1 LCTVCLICI
10 IDMESIFFDL
20 FKYGQIRTRAMA
32 SLLLQY
38 CYGLAMDLTMKSH
51 SLRSVYSFASFLVAL
66 ALLALPNPT
75 RGEEPLL
82 VTPVPPVLTAPA
94 PVINSSSS
102 LLPSTALSSGA
113 TNNVFSQPPTL
124 AGRYTM
130 NGSTVIPYIGLGFGG
145 GETTDANRTAAR
157 QSVLQS
163 SAQQDRLLNDVLGKS
178 LVPNEF
184 QVGIRIPF

>member
-1 LCTVCLICI
+1 
-10 IDMESIFFDL
+10 
-20 FKYGQIRTRAMA
+20 
-32 SLLLQY
+32 
-38 CYGLAMDLTMKSH
+38 MKSH
-51 SLRSVYSFASFLVAL
+51 SRRSVYSFAPFLLAL
-66 ALLALPNPT
+66 ALLALPNLT
-75 RGEEPLL
+75 HGEELL
-82 VTPVPPVLTAPA
+82 LMTPVSPVLTVPA
-94 PVINSSSS
+94 PVTNSSLS

-145 GETTDANRTAAR
+145 GETTDVNRTAAR
-157 QSVLQS
+157 QSMLQS
-163 SAQQDRLLNDVLGKS
+163 SVQQDRLLNDVLGKS

>member
-1 LCTVCLICI
+1 
-10 IDMESIFFDL
+10 ME
-20 FKYGQIRTRAMA
+20 
-32 SLLLQY
+32 
-38 CYGLAMDLTMKSH
+38 LTLKSH
-51 SLRSVYSFASFLVAL
+51 SRRSVYSFASVLLAL

-82 VTPVPPVLTAPA
+82 VTPVPPVLTAPS

-145 GETTDANRTAAR
+145 GETTDVNRTAAR
-157 QSVLQS
+157 QSMLQS
-163 SAQQDRLLNDVLGKS
+163 SVQQDRLLNDVLGKS

>member
-1 LCTVCLICI
+1 
-10 IDMESIFFDL
+10 ME
-20 FKYGQIRTRAMA
+20 
-32 SLLLQY
+32 
-38 CYGLAMDLTMKSH
+38 LTMKSH
-51 SLRSVYSFASFLVAL
+51 SRRSVYSFASVLLAL

-75 RGEEPLL
+75 RGDESLP
-82 VTPVPPVLTAPA
+82 VTPIPPVLTVPA
-94 PVINSSSS
+94 PVTNSSSS

-145 GETTDANRTAAR
+145 GETTDVNRTAAR
-157 QSVLQS
+157 QSMLQS
-163 SAQQDRLLNDVLGKS
+163 SVLQDRLLNDVLGKS

>member
-1 LCTVCLICI
+1 
-10 IDMESIFFDL
+10 
-20 FKYGQIRTRAMA
+20 
-32 SLLLQY
+32 
-38 CYGLAMDLTMKSH
+38 MKSH
-51 SLRSVYSFASFLVAL
+51 SRRSVSSFASVLLPL

-75 RGEEPLL
+75 RGEESLP
-82 VTPVPPVLTAPA
+82 VTPVPSVLTVPA
-94 PVINSSSS
+94 PVTNSSSS

-145 GETTDANRTAAR
+145 GETTDVNRTAAR
-157 QSVLQS
+157 QSMLQS
-163 SAQQDRLLNDVLGKS
+163 SVQQDRLLNDVLGKS

>member
-1 LCTVCLICI
+1 
-10 IDMESIFFDL
+10 ME
-20 FKYGQIRTRAMA
+20 
-32 SLLLQY
+32 
-38 CYGLAMDLTMKSH
+38 LTMKSH
-51 SLRSVYSFASFLVAL
+51 SRRSVYSFASFLLAL
-66 ALLALPNPT
+66 ALLALPNLT
-75 RGEEPLL
+75 RGDEPLPM
-82 VTPVPPVLTAPA
+82 TPVSSVLTVPT
-94 PVINSSSS
+94 PVTNSSSS

-145 GETTDANRTAAR
+145 GETTDVNRTAAR
-157 QSVLQS
+157 QSMLQS
-163 SAQQDRLLNDVLGKS
+163 SVQQDRLLNDVLGKS

>member
-1 LCTVCLICI
+1 
-10 IDMESIFFDL
+10 
-20 FKYGQIRTRAMA
+20 
-32 SLLLQY
+32 
-38 CYGLAMDLTMKSH
+38 MKSH
-51 SLRSVYSFASFLVAL
+51 SRRSVYSFASFLLAL
-66 ALLALPNPT
+66 ALLALPNLT
-75 RGEEPLL
+75 RGDEPLPM
-82 VTPVPPVLTAPA
+82 TPVSSVLTVPT
-94 PVINSSSS
+94 PVTNSSSS

-145 GETTDANRTAAR
+145 GETTDVNRTAAR
-157 QSVLQS
+157 QSMLQS
-163 SAQQDRLLNDVLGKS
+163 SVQQDRLLNDVLGKS

>member
-1 LCTVCLICI
+1 
-10 IDMESIFFDL
+10 
-20 FKYGQIRTRAMA
+20 
-32 SLLLQY
+32 
-38 CYGLAMDLTMKSH
+38 MKSH
-51 SLRSVYSFASFLVAL
+51 SRRSVYSFAPFLLTL
-66 ALLALPNPT
+66 ALLALPNLT
-75 RGEEPLL
+75 HGEELL
-82 VTPVPPVLTAPA
+82 LMTPVSPVLTVPA
-94 PVINSSSS
+94 PVTNSSLS

-145 GETTDANRTAAR
+145 GETTDVNRTAAR
-157 QSVLQS
+157 QSMLQS
-163 SAQQDRLLNDVLGKS
+163 SVQQDRLLNDVLGKS

>member
-1 LCTVCLICI
+1 MVN
-10 IDMESIFFDL
+10 
-20 FKYGQIRTRAMA
+20 
-32 SLLLQY
+32 
-38 CYGLAMDLTMKSH
+38 MDLTMKSH

-82 VTPVPPVLTAPA
+82 VTPVPPVLTAPVLTAPA

>member
-1 LCTVCLICI
+1 
-10 IDMESIFFDL
+10 
-20 FKYGQIRTRAMA
+20 
-32 SLLLQY
+32 
-38 CYGLAMDLTMKSH
+38 MKSH
-51 SLRSVYSFASFLVAL
+51 PRVPVCSFLFGLLA
-66 ALLALPNPT
+66 ALLALPNLT
-75 RGEEPLL
+75 RGEEPLPM
-82 VTPVPPVLTAPA
+82 TPVPPVLTAPA
-94 PVINSSSS
+94 PVTNSSSP

-145 GETTDANRTAAR
+145 GETTDVNRTAAR

-163 SAQQDRLLNDVLGKS
+163 SVQQDRLLNDVLGKS

>member
-1 LCTVCLICI
+1 
-10 IDMESIFFDL
+10 
-20 FKYGQIRTRAMA
+20 
-32 SLLLQY
+32 
-38 CYGLAMDLTMKSH
+38 MKSH
-51 SLRSVYSFASFLVAL
+51 SRRWVYSFAPFLLAL
-66 ALLALPNPT
+66 ALLAFPTPT
-75 RGEEPLL
+75 RGDEPLL
-82 VTPVPPVLTAPA
+82 MTPVSPVLTVPA
-94 PVINSSSS
+94 PVTNSSLS

-145 GETTDANRTAAR
+145 GETTDVNRTAAR
-157 QSVLQS
+157 QSMLQS
-163 SAQQDRLLNDVLGKS
+163 SVQQDRLLNDVLGKS

>member
-1 LCTVCLICI
+1 
-10 IDMESIFFDL
+10 M
-20 FKYGQIRTRAMA
+20 
-32 SLLLQY
+32 
-38 CYGLAMDLTMKSH
+38 
-51 SLRSVYSFASFLVAL
+51 
-66 ALLALPNPT
+66 
-75 RGEEPLL
+75 
-82 VTPVPPVLTAPA
+82 TPVSPVLTVPA
-94 PVINSSSS
+94 PVTNSSLS

-145 GETTDANRTAAR
+145 GETTDVNRTAAR
-157 QSVLQS
+157 QSMLQS
-163 SAQQDRLLNDVLGKS
+163 SVQQDRLLNDVLGKS